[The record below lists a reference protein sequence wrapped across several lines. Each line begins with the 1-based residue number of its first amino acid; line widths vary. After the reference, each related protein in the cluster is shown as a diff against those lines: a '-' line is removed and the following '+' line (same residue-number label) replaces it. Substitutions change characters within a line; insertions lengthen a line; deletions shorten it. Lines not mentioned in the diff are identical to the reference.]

1 MADRVIYTLAMNFL
15 KNHKA
20 TLFRICLLLILVS
33 FSYIVTRESYNFA
46 HFLPNK
52 LLRNVGVSYDKILWF
67 EQNAD
72 VVLHLLGGFLI
83 TLLLIL
89 SDLPILRCG
98 RWIPVVLVCCM
109 CVLAEVFQDLIGRG
123 KETSDLLL
131 GICGSFMAYLATNR
145 KK

>member
-1 MADRVIYTLAMNFL
+1 MNFL
-15 KNHKA
+15 KNHR
-20 TLFRICLLLILVS
+20 TTIFRIFLLIILTS
-33 FSYIVTRESYNFA
+33 FAYIVTRENYNFA

-52 LLRNVGVSYDKILWF
+52 LLRNIGFSYDTILWV

-72 VVLHLLGGFLI
+72 VVLHLIGGFLI

-89 SDLPILRCG
+89 SDLPILRYS
-98 RWIPVVLVCCM
+98 RWIPVVLVCCL

-131 GICGSFMAYLATNR
+131 GICGSFMAYLAANR